1 MLLIMPDHSAELGWE
16 DCLWRMPTAEVQKNC
31 FSLQNVYFLN
41 IVLFFMYLLH
51 FFFFASYSNVP
62 ICAFQALAVLT
73 LKATKELLNF
83 CHAVLLSNMEGEEI
97 P

>member
-1 MLLIMPDHSAELGWE
+1 MEDAYSRSTEELFLSPK
-16 DCLWRMPTAEVQKNC
+16 CL
-31 FSLQNVYFLN
+31 FSKYCA
-41 IVLFFMYLLH
+41 FFYVSPSF